1 MVFDIYDNKIV
12 QAFMDF
18 KNFFKFNKAISRELS
33 EPKSGMNTLGIKRN
47 WLGNILYVQINCTDS
62 DLRNADYNFDRMV
75 MTKLRPVVQYLG
87 KDLGWSDYLVPQVN
101 NFVDEDNNPS
111 LSYGVLFIF
120 YPIYGSRIKVL
131 FDVLFSMCVV
141 STGLVYSVLKCL
153 V

>member
-1 MVFDIYDNKIV
+1 MKANYDSEEMIFKKIQPIV
-12 QAFMDF
+12 EYLSQ
-18 KNFFKFNKAISRELS
+18 EL
-33 EPKSGMNTLGIKRN
+33 N
-47 WLGNILYVQINCTDS
+47 WG
-62 DLRNADYNFDRMV
+62 
-75 MTKLRPVVQYLG
+75 
-87 KDLGWSDYLVPQVN
+87 DYLNPQIA

-111 LSYGVLFIF
+111 LSYGVLFVF

>member
-18 KNFFKFNKAISRELS
+18 KNFFKFKKDISRELS

-62 DLRNADYNFDRMV
+62 DLMNADYNFDRMV

-111 LSYGVLFIF
+111 LSYGVLFVF
-120 YPIYGSRIKVL
+120 
-131 FDVLFSMCVV
+131 
-141 STGLVYSVLKCL
+141 TGYSLTLTKLLYTFMFIIGLISVGILLLCHLV
-153 V
+153 